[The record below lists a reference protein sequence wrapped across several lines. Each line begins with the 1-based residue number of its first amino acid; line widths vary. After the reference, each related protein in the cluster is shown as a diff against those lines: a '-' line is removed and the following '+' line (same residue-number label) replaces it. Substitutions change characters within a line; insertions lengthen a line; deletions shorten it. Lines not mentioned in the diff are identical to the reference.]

1 MIEYLFI
8 LKIHLLTSSFENS
21 ALRFQQYLTR
31 KEIKMFSVNCSV
43 ITIICLYMSF
53 IACEPNLRQEDDV
66 IQDDLRTSI
75 SDWAEGMKKNL
86 LNPGFTVLVS
96 GFTLWSIMNI
106 MVSTIGLLTNTENM
120 RTNILSV
127 LHEFLLG
134 YVTNGVAG
142 AFITNVG
149 APVNPVLSAL
159 SSLTKPKPDL
169 TTNLHL
175 RRRRDVDELIMAAQE
190 AFNKYSDLQ
199 N

>member
-1 MIEYLFI
+1 
-8 LKIHLLTSSFENS
+8 
-21 ALRFQQYLTR
+21 
-31 KEIKMFSVNCSV
+31 
-43 ITIICLYMSF
+43 MSF
-53 IACEPNLRQEDDV
+53 IACEQNLRQEDDV

-86 LNPGFTVLVS
+86 LNPGFTMLVS

>member
-53 IACEPNLRQEDDV
+53 IACEQNLRQEDDV